1 MRKSGFTLAE
11 LVTVLAIAAIVA
23 VFAAPKLVGTF
34 ASTRGFYDRLISQ
47 LTYARK
53 AAIAQRRQICA
64 QITSAQSSLVY
75 GGASCSATGVVGPTG
90 SAFTLSV
97 PSGIAVTNATFQF
110 DALGRYLD
118 SGGVLATSNLS
129 ITVSGDGSYTITVER
144 DTGYVH

>member
-1 MRKSGFTLAE
+1 MRRSGFTLAE
-11 LVTVLAIAAIVA
+11 LVTVLAIAAVIA
-23 VFAAPKLVGTF
+23 VFAAPRLVGTF

-64 QITSAQSSLVY
+64 VITSTQSSIVY
-75 GGASCSATGVVGPTG
+75 GGASCSATGVNGPTG

-97 PSGIAVTNATFQF
+97 PSGITVTNTTFQF

-118 SGGVLATSNLS
+118 SAGVLATSNLA
-129 ITVSGDGSYTITVER
+129 IAVSGDGSYTITVER